1 MLFVSVCVCV
11 YVCILCIHE
20 AEKCSLTQHS
30 QRKGSGAETCL
41 SLGKMLVGCNPQVA
55 FDPLL
60 LIFSFCNRGGGH
72 AVTNDNSQPT
82 VKICYLPSKL
92 FSPPPL
98 LAKTIWT
105 VFHKANPNPPQGN
118 LVSSVIS
125 IISFFLFF
133 FN

>member
-1 MLFVSVCVCV
+1 MLFVSVRMCL

-60 LIFSFCNRGGGH
+60 LIFSFCSRGGGH
-72 AVTNDNSQPT
+72 AVTNDNNSQPT
-82 VKICYLPSKL
+82 VKIYYLPSKL
-92 FSPPPL
+92 FSLSFPHL

-125 IISFFLFF
+125 INFF
-133 FN
+133 F